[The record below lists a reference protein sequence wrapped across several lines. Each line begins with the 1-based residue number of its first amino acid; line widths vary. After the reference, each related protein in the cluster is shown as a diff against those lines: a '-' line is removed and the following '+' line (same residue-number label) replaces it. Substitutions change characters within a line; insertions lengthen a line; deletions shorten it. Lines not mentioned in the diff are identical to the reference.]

1 MCVQSV
7 ILRVFPRG
15 HCKYLFVS
23 GQNDANY
30 QLVNIFEQLFR
41 MTEFSMKV
49 RFTQLW
55 VIAIFEH
62 KHFTMLYSD
71 ALRYGG
77 MFNYCFA
84 KNLLLNLLVKEF

>member
-1 MCVQSV
+1 V
-7 ILRVFPRG
+7 
-15 HCKYLFVS
+15 K
-23 GQNDANY
+23 
-30 QLVNIFEQLFR
+30 IFEQLFR
-41 MTEFSMKV
+41 MAEFCMEV

-71 ALRYGG
+71 ALGYGG

-84 KNLLLNLLVKEF
+84 KKLLLNLLVKEF